1 MKDDELFEAISHPM
15 RVDIL
20 KILSVKPTR
29 FADLKRKLKI
39 KSSGL
44 LDFHLKKMGG
54 LIFTDSDGNYA
65 LNEQGFAALQAVDVV
80 SKYGWQRRSF
90 FINLCVYFLMMS
102 FMAVLYIQGVPL
114 FAVLIV
120 FIIHTSWI
128 LFYSY
133 WSLVKRK
140 VNIRRE
146 RSNST

>member
-20 KILSVKPTR
+20 KILATKPTR
-29 FADLKRKLKI
+29 FADLKRRLKI

-44 LDFHLKKMGG
+44 LDFHLKKMDG
-54 LIFTDSDGNYA
+54 LLTNDKDGNYA
-65 LNEQGFAALQAVDVV
+65 LNEQGYAALQAVDVV

-90 FINLCVYFLMMS
+90 FIHICTYLLMVLFMS
-102 FMAVLYIQGVPL
+102 VLYVQGAPL
-114 FAVLIV
+114 LAILVV
-120 FIIHTSWI
+120 IILHTAWI

-140 VNIRRE
+140 VNIRNPPSKAE
-146 RSNST
+146 